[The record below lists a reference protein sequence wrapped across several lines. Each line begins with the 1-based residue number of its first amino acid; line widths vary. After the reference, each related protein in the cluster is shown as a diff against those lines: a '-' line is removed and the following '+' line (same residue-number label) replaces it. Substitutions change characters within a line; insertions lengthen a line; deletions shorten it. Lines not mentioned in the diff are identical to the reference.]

1 MLIKKEVSSIHD
13 IRTWSGATTTVN
25 AVIEAYKEDELI
37 YLLEE
42 MFPEGATEVEVND
55 FLWFES
61 DYIYRVLG
69 MATED
74 EEER

>member
-1 MLIKKEVSSIHD
+1 M
-13 IRTWSGATTTVN
+13 
-25 AVIEAYKEDELI
+25 
-37 YLLEE
+37 YLLED

-61 DYIYRVLG
+61 DYIYRALD

-74 EEER
+74 EEEW

>member
-13 IRTWSGATTTVN
+13 IRTWSGATMTVDT
-25 AVIEAYKEDELI
+25 VIEAYKEDELM

-61 DYIYRVLG
+61 DYIYRALG
-69 MATED
+69 MVTED
-74 EEER
+74 EEEW

>member
-13 IRTWSGATTTVN
+13 IRTWSGATMTVDT
-25 AVIEAYKEDELI
+25 VIEAYKEDELM

-61 DYIYRVLG
+61 DYIYRALD

-74 EEER
+74 EEEW